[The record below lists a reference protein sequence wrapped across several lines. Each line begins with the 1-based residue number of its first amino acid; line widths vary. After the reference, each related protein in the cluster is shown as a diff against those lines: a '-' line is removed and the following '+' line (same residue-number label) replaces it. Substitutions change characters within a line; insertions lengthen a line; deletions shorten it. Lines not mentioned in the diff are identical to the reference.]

1 MTEKELRR
9 CSKADLVELLLYQ
22 QLETER
28 LKAELEEEKKKQ
40 KALHLKLSR
49 VGSLAEASLAVTK
62 VFEEAQRAADYYLN
76 SVRKL
81 ANIPESGR
89 KEQNEQ

>member
-9 CSKADLVELLLYQ
+9 CSKADLLELLLHQ
-22 QLETER
+22 QKETER

-49 VGSLAEASLAVTK
+49 VGSLAEASLAVTQ
-62 VFEEAQRAADYYLN
+62 VFEEAQRAADHYLN
-76 SVRKL
+76 SVRRL
-81 ANIPESGR
+81 ANVPAEAE
-89 KEQNEQ
+89 KAQKK